1 MSLQAF
7 YKANPKGDKNDDDS
21 AALRELMEF
30 KANFVI
36 NYKRISDEDVLVDAM
51 EEADSLDSK
60 KLLMRYK
67 RLKEIALNVDKY
79 YVARLCKNYFSCIR
93 KAGLLMKKHEK
104 SWTNKWEYRY
114 IILTN
119 AGFIYF

>member
-1 MSLQAF
+1 M
-7 YKANPKGDKNDDDS
+7 
-21 AALRELMEF
+21 
-30 KANFVI
+30 
-36 NYKRISDEDVLVDAM
+36 DVLVDSL
-51 EEADSLDSK
+51 EVADSLDSK

-67 RLKEIALNVDKY
+67 RLKEKSLEIDKY
-79 YVARLCKNYFSCIR
+79 YVARLTKNYFSCIR

-119 AGFIYF
+119 AGFIFF